1 MGWMR
6 EWCAVCVVVLC
17 CVFVVVQLCL
27 VICCCCCVRFHVLC
41 SHHLCEEE
49 ITTFDPK
56 MNSENLNKCL
66 LSLKELYRDLRL
78 GQVRGC
84 G

>member
-1 MGWMR
+1 MND
-6 EWCAVCVVVLC
+6 ECICYVCLC
-17 CVFVVVQLCL
+17 G
-27 VICCCCCVRFHVLC
+27 VRFHVLC
-41 SHHLCEEE
+41 AHHLCEEE

-56 MNSENLNKCL
+56 MNTENLNKCL

-78 GQVRGC
+78 GQVRGW